1 MAKSTL
7 AEKLDSFSTPARLVE
22 PHPDRSVVCLAC
34 AHRCHI
40 QEGKRGVCQMR
51 FNREGELCVPWGYVA
66 GLNPDPIEKKPFA
79 HFLPGQ
85 TALTFGMLGCNFHCD
100 FCQNWVSSQALRD
113 PCSEESGGT
122 IQKIRPEEIISYA
135 RKTHSRIIASSYN
148 EPLITSEW
156 AMDIFA
162 LAKKEGLRTVYVSNG
177 YATSEVLKALK
188 PCLDGFKVDLK
199 SMQEK
204 NYRQMGAHLQPV
216 LDSIQLAREMGFW
229 VEVVTLVIPEY
240 NDSSDELWD
249 AARFLVSVSA
259 DIPWH
264 VTAFH
269 PMYKHQDTSATP
281 AETLRRAAEIG
292 QEAGLHYVYAGN
304 LPGRV
309 GSLENTYCPACNEL
323 LIERRGYLVQENRIT
338 DDGHCPKCRGSI
350 AGVWQ

>member
-1 MAKSTL
+1 MQSL
-7 AEKLDSFSTPARLVE
+7 AEKLDGLSAQAKLFEKQVDE
-22 PHPDRSVVCLAC
+22 SVVCWAC

-40 QEGKRGVCQMR
+40 REGKRGVCQVR
-51 FNREGELCVPWGYVA
+51 FNQAGELRAPWGYVA

-113 PCSEESGGT
+113 PCSEESGGY
-122 IQKIRPEEIISYA
+122 IQKILPQEIIAFA
-135 RKTHSRIIASSYN
+135 RRTQSRIIASSYN

-156 AMDIFA
+156 AMDIFD

-177 YATSEVLKALK
+177 YATPEVLKVLK
-188 PCLDGFKVDLK
+188 PVLDGFKVDLK

-216 LDSIQLAREMGFW
+216 LDAIRLAREMGFW
-229 VEVVTLVIPEY
+229 VEVVTLIIPEY

-269 PMYKHQDTSATP
+269 PMYKHQHVSATP

-292 QEAGLHYVYAGN
+292 QEAGLRYVYAGN
-304 LPGRV
+304 LPGWV
-309 GSLENTYCPACNEL
+309 GSLENTYCPNCHEL
-323 LIERRGYLVQENRIT
+323 LVERKGYFVSKNQLGVN
-338 DDGHCPKCRGSI
+338 HKCPKCGTEI
-350 AGVWQ
+350 AGVWK